1 MMRYAFHVD
10 ASACSGCKA
19 CEMACR
25 DRNALPS
32 GVHWRRVYEVAG
44 GGWSRRGDAWV
55 NDVVAYNV
63 SVACNHCDRAICT
76 EVCPTGAMAAR
87 DDGFV
92 LIDAAHCIGCRYCE
106 WACPYAAPQYDPA
119 AGIMTKC
126 TGCSDDVAR
135 GRQPACVA
143 ACPLRALDFGEATAL
158 TAHHGE
164 TASFYPLPAASLTLP
179 SLLLTAHAAGITD
192 AADNGARRRVGGD
205 DAATRSKPRLS
216 VRNLEEVAAASAM
229 QPMREPSL
237 VAFTLLAQMAASL
250 FCSLLAVRVLAGPQ
264 ADALLATPFLAVGP
278 LMLAAMLASLLHLG
292 KPLRAWRAVANV
304 RTSWLSREIASSLAF
319 VLGWAAYIGMSAAG
333 WASPGGR
340 LAVGGVAALAA
351 VGQVYSMARIYRLR
365 TVPAWDSP
373 FTTAT
378 FLLTA
383 LSLGTLAAA
392 LLLSAAA
399 AATGQY
405 TPLLR
410 SAVIALLIA
419 AVAGL
424 VADLLLELYRRGAR
438 SPESGGGGGRMRAA
452 LRQAAGWPALF
463 RIAGI
468 VLPVAL
474 VAGTLAS
481 GASSGSTV
489 LPPAWLPAG
498 AALALAVAA
507 ASAVS
512 ARSAF
517 YARHSRGAL

>member
-63 SVACNHCDRAICT
+63 SVACNHCQRAICT
-76 EVCPTGAMAAR
+76 DVCPTGAMAAH

-92 LIDAAHCIGCRYCE
+92 LIDAARCIGCRYCE
-106 WACPYAAPQYDPA
+106 WACPYAAPQYDTA
-119 AGIMTKC
+119 AGMMTKC
-126 TGCSDDVAR
+126 TGCSADVAM

-143 ACPLRALDFGEATAL
+143 ACPLRALDFDETAAL
-158 TAHHGE
+158 TTRHGE
-164 TASFYPLPAASLTLP
+164 TASFYPMPAASLTLP
-179 SLLLTAHAAGITD
+179 SLLLTAHVAGITH
-192 AADNGARRRVGGD
+192 AADNGASRRID
-205 DAATRSKPRLS
+205 QDAGAAGPKPRLS
-216 VRNLEEVAAASAM
+216 VRNREEVATAAAM

-237 VAFTLLAQMAASL
+237 VAFTLLAQTAAGM
-250 FCSLLAVRVLAGPQ
+250 FCSLLAVRFLAGPQ
-264 ADALLATPFLAVGP
+264 ADVLLAMPFLAVGP

-292 KPLRAWRAVANV
+292 RPLRAWRAVANL
-304 RTSWLSREIASSLAF
+304 RTSWLSREIASSVAF
-319 VLGWAAYIGMSAAG
+319 LVGWAAYIGMSAAG
-333 WASPGGR
+333 WLSPTGR

-351 VGQVYSMARIYRLR
+351 VVQVYSMARIYRLR
-365 TVPAWDSP
+365 TVPAWDSLS
-373 FTTAT
+373 TTAT
-378 FLLTA
+378 FMLTA

-392 LLLSAAA
+392 LLISVA
-399 AATGQY
+399 AATTGQL

-410 SAVIALLIA
+410 SAVITLLIA
-419 AVAGL
+419 AAAGL
-424 VADLLLELYRRGAR
+424 VADLLLALFRRGAGR
-438 SPESGGGGGRMRAA
+438 PESGGGRGRLHAT
-452 LRQAAGWPALF
+452 LRQAADWPALL

-489 LPPAWLPAG
+489 VPPAWLPAG
-498 AALALAVAA
+498 AALALAVA
-507 ASAVS
+507 SAGAVF
-512 ARSAF
+512 ARTAF

>member
-63 SVACNHCDRAICT
+63 SVACNHCQRAICT
-76 EVCPTGAMAAR
+76 EVCPTGAMAVH

-106 WACPYAAPQYDPA
+106 WACPYAAPQYDSA
-119 AGIMTKC
+119 AGMMTKC
-126 TGCSDDVAR
+126 TGCSDDVAM

-143 ACPLRALDFGEATAL
+143 ACPLRALDFDEAAAL
-158 TAHHGE
+158 TARHGE
-164 TASFYPLPAASLTLP
+164 TDSFYPMPAASLTLP
-179 SLLLTAHAAGITD
+179 SLLLTPHAAGITH
-192 AADNGARRRVGGD
+192 AADNGTSRRVDGD
-205 DAATRSKPRLS
+205 AAATRSKPRLS
-216 VRNLEEVAAASAM
+216 VRNREEVAAATGM

-237 VAFTLLAQMAASL
+237 VAFTLLAQMAAGL
-250 FCSLLAVRVLAGPQ
+250 FCSLLAVRFLAGPQ
-264 ADALLATPFLAVGP
+264 ADALLAMPFLAVGP
-278 LMLAAMLASLLHLG
+278 LLLAAMLASLLHLG
-292 KPLRAWRAVANV
+292 RPLRAWRAVANL
-304 RTSWLSREIASSLAF
+304 RTSWLSREIASSVAF

-333 WASPGGR
+333 WGSPTGR

-351 VGQVYSMARIYRLR
+351 VVQVYSMVRIYRLR

-373 FTTAT
+373 STTVTFTLAA
-378 FLLTA
+378 LT
-383 LSLGTLAAA
+383 LGTLAAA
-392 LLLSAAA
+392 LLISVD
-399 AATGQY
+399 AATTGQF

-410 SAVIALLIA
+410 RAVVALLIVV
-419 AVAGL
+419 VAGV
-424 VADLLLELYRRGAR
+424 VADLLLALFRRGAGP
-438 SPESGGGGGRMRAA
+438 PESGGGRGRMRAA
-452 LRQAAGWPALF
+452 LRQALGWPALL

-489 LPPAWLPAG
+489 LPPGWLPAG
-498 AALALAVAA
+498 VALALALAA
-507 ASAVS
+507 AGAVS
-512 ARSAF
+512 ARTAF
-517 YARHSRGAL
+517 YARHTRGAL